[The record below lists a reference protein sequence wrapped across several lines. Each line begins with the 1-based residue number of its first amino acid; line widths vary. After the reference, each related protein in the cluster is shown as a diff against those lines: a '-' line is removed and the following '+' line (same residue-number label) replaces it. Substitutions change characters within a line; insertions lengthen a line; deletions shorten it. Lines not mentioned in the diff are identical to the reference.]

1 MTTRKESADTVDTV
15 DMIRRS
21 MRWNFVRSNVIPSNV
36 SLTSRLAEGSTNL
49 NKYELKGSA
58 LRPAVNPAAWYESPD
73 RTKPSVSSF

>member
-1 MTTRKESADTVDTV
+1 MTTRKESADTVD
-15 DMIRRS
+15 MIRHS

-36 SLTSRLAEGSTNL
+36 SLASRTDAGDAKL
-49 NKYELKGSA
+49 NKCELKGSA